1 MIDLRGKVA
10 LVTGA
15 SRGIGR
21 AIAIELARCGA
32 AVAVNAVSQLES
44 ARQVAEEISS
54 LGSKALV
61 VPADVSRQEECEDM
75 VQRVLNELGALD
87 ILVKNAGVVKDSLV
101 ATMKEED
108 WDRVITVNLKG
119 AFNCSKAALR
129 PMLKSKWGRIVF
141 IGSVAGISG
150 NRGQANYAA
159 SKAGL
164 IGLAKSLA
172 KEVAS
177 RGITV
182 NVVAP
187 GLIGAGMGAALP
199 AEAAEKLL
207 QHVPLGRMG
216 KPEEVAALVCFLA
229 SPAAGYITGQVI
241 AVDGGMTM

>member
-1 MIDLRGKVA
+1 MDLRGKVA

-21 AIAIELARCGA
+21 AIALELGRCGA
-32 AVAVNAVSQLES
+32 AVALNAVSKLES
-44 ARQVAEEISS
+44 AELVAQEVRS

-61 VPADVSRQEECEDM
+61 VPGDVTKAEDCDQI
-75 VQRVLNELGALD
+75 VQRTLDELGALD
-87 ILVKNAGVVKDSLV
+87 ILVSNAGIVRDSLLL
-101 ATMKEED
+101 TMKEED
-108 WDRVITVNLKG
+108 WDRVIAVNLKG
-119 AFNCSKAALR
+119 AFNSTKAALR
-129 PMLKSKWGRIVF
+129 PMLKARWGRIVF

-172 KEVAS
+172 REVAS

-187 GLIGAGMGAALP
+187 GLIDTGMGANLAP
-199 AEAAEKLL
+199 EAAERLL
-207 QHVPLGRMG
+207 REVPLGRMG
-216 KPEEVAALVCFLA
+216 RAEEVAALVCFLA

-241 AVDGGMTM
+241 AIDGGMTM